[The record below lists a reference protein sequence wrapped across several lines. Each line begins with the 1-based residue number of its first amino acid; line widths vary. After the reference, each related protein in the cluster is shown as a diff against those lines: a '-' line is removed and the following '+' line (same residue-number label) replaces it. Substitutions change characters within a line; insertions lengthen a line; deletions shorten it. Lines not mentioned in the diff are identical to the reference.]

1 MSVPPLKKNAPVK
14 AAKPAVVTPAIVPT
28 AAPVK
33 ATAPHEGKIETM
45 TDTAKITDAVKKT
58 TSDTGAQA
66 QAVFSDISERAKAAV
81 EKSQKLAEE
90 LTEFSK
96 GNVEAIVASG
106 KLAAKGVEA
115 MGQDAAEFG
124 KKNLETAQAAFKS
137 FAAVKSPAEF
147 FKLQSDYAKSAFDT
161 LVAQSSKNTEATLK
175 LAGDVFQPLS
185 NRMALAAEKIKSA
198 A

>member
-1 MSVPPLKKNAPVK
+1 MSVPPLKKSAPVK
-14 AAKPAVVTPAIVPT
+14 VAKPAVVKSANVPS

-58 TSDTGAQA
+58 ASDTGAQA

-124 KKNLETAQAAFKS
+124 RKNLESAQAALKS

-161 LVAQSSKNTEATLK
+161 LVAHTSKNTEASLK

-185 NRMALAAEKIKSA
+185 NRMAQGTE
-198 A
+198 